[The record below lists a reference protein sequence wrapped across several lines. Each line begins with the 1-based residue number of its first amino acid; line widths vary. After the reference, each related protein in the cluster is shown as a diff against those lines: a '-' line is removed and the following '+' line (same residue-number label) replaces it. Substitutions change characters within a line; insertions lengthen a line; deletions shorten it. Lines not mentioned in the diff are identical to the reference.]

1 LDTQNAGDI
10 WVPILM
16 MIKTS
21 GKTAGKWGPNSTGM
35 MQSARAEFSSAEGH
49 RFR

>member
-1 LDTQNAGDI
+1 LREINRPVETAGGSFETPFLDTQNAGDI

-21 GKTAGKWGPNSTGM
+21 GKTAGK
-35 MQSARAEFSSAEGH
+35 
-49 RFR
+49 